1 MPVSMSI
8 SLPEL
13 EKLRNRILSTSL
25 KRAEPRSEYELL
37 RIENGEVFIVVYKS
51 GKLVH
56 NDSEASR
63 RVIDSI
69 LEQEREYDF
78 LLGSDEVGKGEWYG
92 PLVVVCAALSPADI
106 VRLRKIGVRDSKL
119 LGKAELGKLASEI
132 FRSKILYRDVT
143 LMPEIYN
150 QKYTEFHREGKTLN
164 DLLAWCHA
172 AAIKSTLAYVH
183 SARTKIV
190 IDKFDFKKTDLRLER
205 ADIKNENM
213 EIIQSSKG
221 DTEIPVSVASIIA
234 KHRFEILVGELNRK
248 FNVDLRTSKP
258 ADLDHNILS
267 HVAKLH
273 FKNVASAGGRQ
284 IALQH
289 CERSQD
295 HAS

>member
-1 MPVSMSI
+1 MPISMNI
-8 SLPEL
+8 SLTEL
-13 EKLRNRILSTSL
+13 EKLRNKILAESL
-25 KRAEPRSEYELL
+25 KRVEPKSDYELL
-37 RIENGEVFIVVYKS
+37 RIEDGEVNIIVYKS

-63 RVIDSI
+63 RIIDSI
-69 LEQEREYDF
+69 LERERKYDF

-106 VRLRKIGVRDSKL
+106 VHLRKIGVRDSKL

-150 QKYTEFHREGKTLN
+150 QKYTEFHHERKTLN
-164 DLLAWCHA
+164 DLLAWCHV

-205 ADIKNENM
+205 ADIENENM

-234 KHRFEILVGELNRK
+234 KNRFEKIVDEMNQKLNL
-248 FNVDLRTSKP
+248 DLRTLEP
-258 ADLDHNILS
+258 TELDPDILP

-273 FKNVASAGGRQ
+273 FKNVQGMK
-284 IALQH
+284 
-289 CERSQD
+289 ETTY
-295 HAS
+295 